1 MKPKIII
8 VGSGLFGLTIAEQ
21 IATKLDREVL
31 IIEKRDH
38 IGGNAWS
45 EIHPQSGIEVHKYG
59 SHLFHTSHEEVWRYV
74 NQFTEFNNY
83 QHHVWTKHKNEVFS
97 LPINLATISQFY
109 NKFLNP
115 KEAIELINSERES
128 IEIRNDANFEN
139 LAISTIGRPL
149 YEAFIKGYTK
159 KQWQVEPSLLPGEI
173 FSRLPIRF
181 DFNNRYFSDKYEGLP
196 LHGYHAFLPRIV
208 DHKLIK
214 IETNTDYFENL
225 DRFGDADLTVYTGP
239 IDRYFDYKHG
249 LLGWRTLDFEVD
261 FLKIDD
267 FQGTS
272 VMNYADLDVPFTRIH
287 EFQHLHPERVKKES
301 GTVIMKEFSRKSEID
316 DEPYY
321 PINSGQDRAALLKY
335 REEAQRLPN
344 VIFGGRLGTYKY
356 LDMHMAIA
364 SALQIFDS
372 QIKTRYE

>member
-1 MKPKIII
+1 LKPKIII

-59 SHLFHTSHEEVWRYV
+59 SHLFHTSHEEVWKYV

-128 IEIRNDANFEN
+128 IEIRNDANFES

-159 KQWQVEPSLLPGEI
+159 KQWQVDPSLLPGEI

-287 EFQHLHPERVKKES
+287 EFQHLHPERVKKKS

>member
-1 MKPKIII
+1 LKPKIII

-128 IEIRNDANFEN
+128 IEIREDANFES
-139 LAISTIGRPL
+139 LAMSTIGKPL

-159 KQWQVEPSLLPGEI
+159 KQWQVDPSLLPGEI

>member
-21 IATKLDREVL
+21 IATKLYREVL

-59 SHLFHTSHEEVWRYV
+59 SHLFHTSHEEVWKYV

-109 NKFLNP
+109 NRFLNP

-128 IEIRNDANFEN
+128 IEIREDANFES
-139 LAISTIGRPL
+139 LAMSTIGKPL

-159 KQWQVEPSLLPGEI
+159 KQWQIDPSLLPGEI

-196 LHGYHAFLPRIV
+196 LHGYNTFLPRIV

-225 DRFGDADLTVYTGP
+225 DRFGDADLTIYTGP
-239 IDRYFDYKHG
+239 IDKFFDYKHG
-249 LLGWRTLDFEVD
+249 LLGWRTLDFEVN

-301 GTVIMKEFSRKSEID
+301 GTVIMKEFSRKSEVD

>member
-45 EIHPQSGIEVHKYG
+45 EIHSQSGIEVHKYG
-59 SHLFHTSHEEVWRYV
+59 SHLFHTSHEEVWKYV

-128 IEIRNDANFEN
+128 IEIRNHANFES

>member
-1 MKPKIII
+1 LKPKIII

>member
-45 EIHPQSGIEVHKYG
+45 EIHPQSGIEIHKYG

-83 QHHVWTKHKNEVFS
+83 QHHVWTKHNNEVFS

-115 KEAIELINSERES
+115 KEAIELISSERGS
-128 IEIRNDANFEN
+128 IEIRNDANFES
-139 LAISTIGRPL
+139 LAMSTIGKPL

-159 KQWQVEPSLLPGEI
+159 KQWQVDPSLLPGEI

-196 LHGYHAFLPRIV
+196 LYGYHAFLPRIV